1 MARRAKAGG
10 GIRGTRIYR
19 AFERIVLSI
28 GMGLVAFFIE
38 RRLLKAIRTGGVK
51 PAPRTLAER
60 EDYAEETAP
69 GEPHEGS
76 LSSAYPPSLG

>member
-1 MARRAKAGG
+1 MARLAKAGG
-10 GIRGTRIYR
+10 RIRGTRVYR

-38 RRLLKAIRTGGVK
+38 RRLLKAIRSGGVR

-60 EDYAEETAP
+60 EEYGEAGP
-69 GEPHEGS
+69 GEPREGS
-76 LSSAYPPSLG
+76 LSSGYPPASG